1 MRKPLIL
8 QLAQKIEERVPLFQ
22 MHHAL
27 SKQVA
32 RVMIRSAARLCCMH
46 VHAQNIGSGLHATVL
61 VMLKCKSH
69 SRRFDDWIEQEVF
82 VQSNS
87 ALQYHV
93 EGFQRVPEMDD
104 QKKSE
109 WGCCSRASADL
120 YWPSTC
126 NCDCS
131 SNRIHKRFR
140 SSRRIE
146 LACATKEVT

>member
-8 QLAQKIEERVPLFQ
+8 QLAQKIEERIPLFQ

-27 SKQVA
+27 RKQVA

-46 VHAQNIGSGLHATVL
+46 VHAQNIGSGLYATVL

-69 SRRFDDWIEQEVF
+69 SRRFDDWIEHEVF
-82 VQSNS
+82 VQSSS

-104 QKKSE
+104 QTKKRMGVVFQS
-109 WGCCSRASADL
+109 
-120 YWPSTC
+120 
-126 NCDCS
+126 
-131 SNRIHKRFR
+131 KR
-140 SSRRIE
+140 
-146 LACATKEVT
+146 